1 MKSYVIKGKKK
12 TTADINTT
20 ITHDQ
25 AVRVFEGLLERDAP
39 KVLMAMLF
47 SYGLNRD
54 ARAEVGY
61 NIPAT
66 FGPDS
71 YLEAVSVWENRE
83 RTARDGAALKYRK
96 QLGGLQS
103 LIKYAPTQIEA
114 YLKEQDAECAAY
126 LASWMEENA

>member
-1 MKSYVIKGKKK
+1 MKSYAIKGKKK
-12 TTADINTT
+12 TTADIDTT
-20 ITHDQ
+20 IKHDD
-25 AVRVFEGLLERDAP
+25 AVKVFTELIERNAS

-61 NIPAT
+61 NIPRE
-66 FGPDS
+66 FDVEK
-71 YLEAVSVWENRE
+71 YLEAVDAWDSRE
-83 RTARDGAALKYRK
+83 RAARDGAALKYRK